1 MGEKAVRIGK
11 AAAFL
16 SRWGGIVIAMCLL
29 AQAADAQDAD
39 PQQGERVR
47 IELSPAA
54 AAPPGVTS
62 PWEGTFLM
70 FRDDALIT
78 DNPYGGALALPLDDV
93 ESLYVERPRS
103 RAYRIGKGALVGT
116 AFGIGMWQMLN
127 ILCRTGC
134 DSGSDWLP
142 ATGAGALVGLLV
154 VVKAPGRH
162 WVRVSL
168 TN

>member
-1 MGEKAVRIGK
+1 MGETAVAIGK
-11 AAAFL
+11 ATALL
-16 SRWGGIVIAMCLL
+16 SRWGGVVLAVCLL
-29 AQAADAQDAD
+29 AAPASAQDAGL
-39 PQQGERVR
+39 QQGERVR
-47 IELSPAA
+47 VELRPAA
-54 AAPPGVTS
+54 AAPPGITS
-62 PWEGTFLM
+62 PLEATFLM

-103 RAYRIGKGALVGT
+103 RAHTIGKGALVGT
-116 AFGIGMWQMLN
+116 AFGIGMWRMLN
-127 ILCRTGC
+127 ILCRSGC

-162 WVRVSL
+162 WVSVSL